1 MKQKYSL
8 NIADIELNVI
18 TDAEPEIVNKV
29 SGQLDRKMREIFL
42 QSRSITRNEA
52 AMLCAMEFCFDRMSN
67 QTQVTELEALNAK
80 YDEVLRVLKAKNDE
94 LCAEVESL
102 ERENELLRSLIT
114 TKKDENETEA
124 AAAPEVKP
132 VSPSEF
138 LDQVAKAQIEAAPA
152 KAPRKRRTKPAPA
165 AAEPAPADEAAD
177 DDADKPRSKV
187 GTMFDLLDFDEV

>member
-152 KAPRKRRTKPAPA
+152 KAPRKRRAKSAPA

>member
-124 AAAPEVKP
+124 AAAPDIKP

-138 LDQVAKAQIEAAPA
+138 LDQVAKAQTEAAPA
-152 KAPRKRRTKPAPA
+152 KAPRKRRTKSAPA
-165 AAEPAPADEAAD
+165 AADPAPADEAAD

>member
-67 QTQVTELEALNAK
+67 QTQVTELEALNTK
-80 YDEVLRVLKAKNDE
+80 YNEVLRVLKAKNDE

-114 TKKDENETEA
+114 TKKDETEA
-124 AAAPEVKP
+124 DTAAPDIKP

-138 LDQVAKAQIEAAPA
+138 LDQVAKAQTEAAPA
-152 KAPRKRRTKPAPA
+152 KTARKRRAKPAPA
-165 AAEPAPADEAAD
+165 AAEPAPADETAD